1 MQKVKLSDADVAA
14 LNRAANALHTCVGI
28 WFETRHPIDRTVA
41 GGLADSLE
49 GSIEHVIDSY
59 PELSEKYQKAQD
71 HFIFLDRDHPVCE
84 PLDYWISQLALTR
97 FATTS
102 PLDNKPDMSDFD
114 IVYAHA
120 KENPGSI
127 RYDDLREFGYSAVL
141 TGQFDKFKEVYDILL
156 SRT

>member
-1 MQKVKLSDADVAA
+1 MKEIKLSDADVAA
-14 LNRAANALHTCVGI
+14 LNRVANALHTTVGI
-28 WFETRHPIDRTVA
+28 WFETGHPIDRVVA

-49 GSIEHVIDSY
+49 ESIEHVIDSY
-59 PELSEKYQKAQD
+59 PELSEKYQRSPD

-97 FATTS
+97 AATTA
-102 PLDNKPDMSDFD
+102 PLDNKPDMSIFD
-114 IVYAHA
+114 RIYTQA
-120 KENPGSI
+120 KENPDVI
-127 RYDDLREFGYSAVL
+127 KYDELREFGYSAIL